1 MQILLSNSQAGP
13 GRTVKQEQE
22 EMSRNHV
29 QTFIFPSVH
38 FSQLQDSPK
47 NYLLRIK
54 PAVLCYVA
62 QWGATTKYD
71 LENSFNWQK
80 SKLPLPLFGELK
92 LGWALLQWEFG
103 AAGRG
108 HYPDHKLADDLFST
122 CTWFDIGFHCLPRS
136 C

>member
-1 MQILLSNSQAGP
+1 MLLSGA
-13 GRTVKQEQE
+13 RE
-22 EMSRNHV
+22 
-29 QTFIFPSVH
+29 
-38 FSQLQDSPK
+38 
-47 NYLLRIK
+47 
-54 PAVLCYVA
+54 
-62 QWGATTKYD
+62 ATTKYD

-122 CTWFDIGFHCLPRS
+122 CTWFDIGFHYLPRGWGS
-136 C
+136 LYAHFMQGVQSGCRTGNREKLSNNQVCCLAQQVLMKY